1 MMNWRRL
8 GKGSVVA
15 LALGVSAM
23 ALGTGAGLA
32 APPAAANAGTAT
44 RTERPMNV
52 LFIIADDMAA
62 RLGSY
67 GAPVRTPYLDRLATQ
82 GVSFD
87 RAYAQFPWCA
97 PSRASFL
104 TGTRPDTT
112 RVMDLST
119 PFRQALPDIKTL
131 PQYFKDQGYYAGR
144 VGKIFHQGVP
154 GDIGLGGPDD
164 TQSWTEVVNP
174 RGRDKDAENGALIN
188 LTPGIPYGSA
198 AAYLADEGTDEEQT
212 DGKVATAAIDMLK
225 ANKDKP
231 FFIGVGFYRPHVP
244 EVAPK
249 KYFDLYPLETI
260 RVADETPEALSK
272 VLPASRAWTPD
283 HMGMTADEQR
293 RMIQAY
299 FAATSFMDAQVGRVL
314 SALKELGLEDNT
326 IVVFTS
332 DHGFMLGE
340 HGQWMKNILWED
352 SARVPLIVR
361 TPGMKVAGTRSDRTV
376 ELLDLYPTLTELA
389 GLPHYDR
396 NEGQSLRPLLADP
409 GDRQWT
415 KPALSQVRGG
425 RSVRTERW
433 RYTEW
438 EEGALGRELYDHQSD
453 PGEHRNLAEVPAYA
467 ATVAELKAM
476 LPKGPVEKRAKPVAY
491 DPIRDCLLRPLGGG
505 SANNAQKNAPPGSAP
520 SGEAKGG
527 GEGGGA
533 AKICEAVDP

>member
-1 MMNWRRL
+1 MNWRRL
-8 GKGSVVA
+8 GKNSVVA
-15 LALGVSAM
+15 LALGVSIM

-32 APPAAANAGTAT
+32 APPAAADAGTAT
-44 RTERPMNV
+44 RAERPMNV

-67 GAPVRTPYLDRLATQ
+67 GAPVRTPNLDRLASQ

-131 PQYFKDQGYYAGR
+131 PQYFKDQGYYSGR

-188 LTPGIPYGSA
+188 MTPGIPYGSA
-198 AAYLADEGTDEEQT
+198 MAYLADDGADEEQT

-249 KYFDLYPLETI
+249 KYFDLYPLEKI
-260 RVADETPEALSK
+260 RIADETPDSLAK
-272 VLPASRAWTPD
+272 VLPAAKAWTPD
-283 HMGMTADEQR
+283 HFGMSPDEQR

-299 FAATSFMDAQVGRVL
+299 SAATSFMDAQVGRVL
-314 SALKELGLEDNT
+314 ASLKELGLEDNT

-361 TPGMKVAGTRSDRTV
+361 TPGMAKAGTRSDRTV
-376 ELLDLYPTLTELA
+376 ELLDLYPTLTSLA

-396 NEGQSLRPLLADP
+396 NEGQSLEPLLTDPADP
-409 GDRQWT
+409 KWT

-425 RSVRTERW
+425 RSVRTVRW

-438 EEGALGRELYDHQSD
+438 EEGGQGRELYDHQAD
-453 PGEHRNLAEVPAYA
+453 PGEHRNLAQDPAYA
-467 ATVAELKAM
+467 TTVAELKAL
-476 LPKGPVEKRAKPVAY
+476 LPKGPVEKRPKPVSY
-491 DPIRDCLLRPLGGG
+491 DPIRDCLVRPL
-505 SANNAQKNAPPGSAP
+505 SKAPEGDGKKPPAG
-520 SGEAKGG
+520 GEAKGG

-533 AKICEAVDP
+533 AKVCSEIDP